1 MLYALLTS
9 MILNFSI
16 SPDMSHENET
26 HYTKNKIDN
35 YDIITISQ
43 SGSLFYSVT
52 NQILQSVNNLNTNV
66 TFIGRANVGLESTT
80 FANNEINLTTLDNF
94 LYNLSIKTIESS
106 VVDYFYDEESA
117 QAIRDNKIVISEL
130 TASRYELNV
139 GDYVNLVGLNSEI
152 IPIEVGK
159 VIKDSKIGWFEGVV
173 NKELGFKLG
182 IYRNIQAII
191 WDSHINENFL
201 IELHKNINYRKVKL
215 TFRENKV
222 NKKNILKLI
231 DGVKSDIKFTPYET
245 IDQLLNYCHKVA
257 GVVGIMFCEILGI
270 DDNNALIKANDL
282 GIAMQLTNIM
292 RDIFEDANM
301 GRVYLP
307 HELFG
312 RINPYDINIQ
322 NKDVVDNIYSEKID
336 QIYNIAET
344 KYLSGI
350 SGLKYLNYNHKF
362 IVYISAIMYR
372 EIGNKIIKNKE
383 SYSSGK
389 RSYVSFIKKIELIV
403 KCFFQIF
410 LWKIKILK

>member
-16 SPDMSHENET
+16 SPDISHENENQ
-26 HYTKNKIDN
+26 YNKNKIDN

-94 LYNLSIKTIESS
+94 LYNLSIKTMESS
-106 VVDYFYDEESA
+106 VLDYFYDEESA

-201 IELHKNINYRKVKL
+201 IELHKNINYKKVKL
-215 TFRENKV
+215 TFRENRV
-222 NKKNILKLI
+222 NKNWVLPTALVKEMFGDFQIKER
-231 DGVKSDIKFTPYET
+231 DGVWITTEPEWR
-245 IDQLLNYCHKVA
+245 
-257 GVVGIMFCEILGI
+257 E
-270 DDNNALIKANDL
+270 
-282 GIAMQLTNIM
+282 
-292 RDIFEDANM
+292 E
-301 GRVYLP
+301 
-307 HELFG
+307 
-312 RINPYDINIQ
+312 NIQ
-322 NKDVVDNIYSEKID
+322 NKRMPILGITRCHRLMWEPLEGALN
-336 QIYNIAET
+336 QILEEGLEE
-344 KYLSGI
+344 YLSI
-350 SGLKYLNYNHKF
+350 EEW
-362 IVYISAIMYR
+362 R
-372 EIGNKIIKNKE
+372 
-383 SYSSGK
+383 SSGGCYAPRRINRFDAGGSISRHAWGIAIDINTK
-389 RSYVSFIKKIELIV
+389 SSYPPRVV
-403 KCFFQIF
+403 QIF
-410 LWKIKILK
+410 NDWGFAWGGTWTSPDEMHFELRDLSASVSKTGS

>member
-16 SPDMSHENET
+16 SPDISRENENQ
-26 HYTKNKIDN
+26 YNKNKIDN

-106 VVDYFYDEESA
+106 VLDYFYDEESA

-201 IELHKNINYRKVKL
+201 IELHKNINYKKVKL
-215 TFRENKV
+215 TFRENRV
-222 NKKNILKLI
+222 NKNWVLPTALVKEMFGDFQIKER
-231 DGVKSDIKFTPYET
+231 DGVWITTEPEWR
-245 IDQLLNYCHKVA
+245 
-257 GVVGIMFCEILGI
+257 E
-270 DDNNALIKANDL
+270 
-282 GIAMQLTNIM
+282 
-292 RDIFEDANM
+292 E
-301 GRVYLP
+301 
-307 HELFG
+307 
-312 RINPYDINIQ
+312 NIQ
-322 NKDVVDNIYSEKID
+322 NKRMPILGITRCHRLMWEPLEGALN
-336 QIYNIAET
+336 QILEEGLEE
-344 KYLSGI
+344 YLSI
-350 SGLKYLNYNHKF
+350 EEW
-362 IVYISAIMYR
+362 R
-372 EIGNKIIKNKE
+372 
-383 SYSSGK
+383 SSGGCYAPRRINRFDAGGSISRHAWGIAIDINTK
-389 RSYVSFIKKIELIV
+389 SGYPPRVVEIFNDWGFAWGGTWTSPDEMHFELRDLSASVSKTGS
-403 KCFFQIF
+403 
-410 LWKIKILK
+410 

>member
-16 SPDMSHENET
+16 SPDMSHENEN

-52 NQILQSVNNLNTNV
+52 NQILESVNNLNTNV

-106 VVDYFYDEESA
+106 VVDYFYDGESA

-215 TFRENKV
+215 TFRENRV
-222 NKKNILKLI
+222 NKNWVLPTALVKEMFGDFQIKER
-231 DGVKSDIKFTPYET
+231 DGVWITTEPEWR
-245 IDQLLNYCHKVA
+245 
-257 GVVGIMFCEILGI
+257 E
-270 DDNNALIKANDL
+270 
-282 GIAMQLTNIM
+282 
-292 RDIFEDANM
+292 E
-301 GRVYLP
+301 
-307 HELFG
+307 
-312 RINPYDINIQ
+312 NIQ
-322 NKDVVDNIYSEKID
+322 NKRMPILGITRCHRLMWEPLEGALN
-336 QIYNIAET
+336 QILEEGLEE
-344 KYLSGI
+344 YLSI
-350 SGLKYLNYNHKF
+350 EEW
-362 IVYISAIMYR
+362 R
-372 EIGNKIIKNKE
+372 
-383 SYSSGK
+383 SSGGCYAPRRINRFDAGGSISRHAWGIAIDINTK
-389 RSYVSFIKKIELIV
+389 SGYPPRVVEIFNDWGFAWGGTWTSPDEMHFELRDLSASVSKTSG
-403 KCFFQIF
+403 
-410 LWKIKILK
+410 

>member
-16 SPDMSHENET
+16 SPDISHENENQ
-26 HYTKNKIDN
+26 YNKNKIDN

-106 VVDYFYDEESA
+106 VLDYFYDEESA

-201 IELHKNINYRKVKL
+201 IELHKNINYKKVKL
-215 TFRENKV
+215 TFRENRV
-222 NKKNILKLI
+222 NKNWVLPTALVKEMFGDFQIKER
-231 DGVKSDIKFTPYET
+231 DGVWITTEPEWR
-245 IDQLLNYCHKVA
+245 
-257 GVVGIMFCEILGI
+257 E
-270 DDNNALIKANDL
+270 
-282 GIAMQLTNIM
+282 
-292 RDIFEDANM
+292 E
-301 GRVYLP
+301 
-307 HELFG
+307 
-312 RINPYDINIQ
+312 NIQ
-322 NKDVVDNIYSEKID
+322 NKRMPILGITRCHRLMWEPLEGALN
-336 QIYNIAET
+336 QILEEGLEE
-344 KYLSGI
+344 YLSI
-350 SGLKYLNYNHKF
+350 EEW
-362 IVYISAIMYR
+362 R
-372 EIGNKIIKNKE
+372 
-383 SYSSGK
+383 SSGGCYAPRRINRFDAGGSISRHAWGIAIDINTK
-389 RSYVSFIKKIELIV
+389 SSYPPRIVEIFNDWGFAWGGTWTSPDDMHFELRDLSASVSKTSS
-403 KCFFQIF
+403 
-410 LWKIKILK
+410 

>member
-16 SPDMSHENET
+16 SPDISHENENQ
-26 HYTKNKIDN
+26 YNKNKIDN

-106 VVDYFYDEESA
+106 VLDYFYDEETS

-215 TFRENKV
+215 TFRENRV
-222 NKKNILKLI
+222 NKNWVLPTALVKEMFGDFQIKER
-231 DGVKSDIKFTPYET
+231 DGVWITTEPEWR
-245 IDQLLNYCHKVA
+245 
-257 GVVGIMFCEILGI
+257 E
-270 DDNNALIKANDL
+270 
-282 GIAMQLTNIM
+282 
-292 RDIFEDANM
+292 E
-301 GRVYLP
+301 
-307 HELFG
+307 
-312 RINPYDINIQ
+312 NIQ
-322 NKDVVDNIYSEKID
+322 NKRMPILGITRCHRLMWEPLEGALN
-336 QIYNIAET
+336 QILEEGLEE
-344 KYLSGI
+344 YLSI
-350 SGLKYLNYNHKF
+350 EEW
-362 IVYISAIMYR
+362 R
-372 EIGNKIIKNKE
+372 
-383 SYSSGK
+383 SSGGCYAPRRINRFDAGGSISRHAWGIAIDINTK
-389 RSYVSFIKKIELIV
+389 SGYPPRVVEIFNDWGFAWGGTWTSPDEMHFELRDLSASVSKTSS
-403 KCFFQIF
+403 
-410 LWKIKILK
+410 

>member
-9 MILNFSI
+9 MILNFTI
-16 SPDMSHENET
+16 SPDMSHENEN

-35 YDIITISQ
+35 YDVITISQ

-191 WDSHINENFL
+191 WDNHINENFL

-215 TFRENKV
+215 TFRENRV
-222 NKKNILKLI
+222 NKNWVLPTALVKEMFGDFQIKER
-231 DGVKSDIKFTPYET
+231 DGVWITTEPEWR
-245 IDQLLNYCHKVA
+245 
-257 GVVGIMFCEILGI
+257 E
-270 DDNNALIKANDL
+270 
-282 GIAMQLTNIM
+282 
-292 RDIFEDANM
+292 E
-301 GRVYLP
+301 
-307 HELFG
+307 
-312 RINPYDINIQ
+312 NIQ
-322 NKDVVDNIYSEKID
+322 NKRMPILGITRCHRLMWEPLEGALN
-336 QIYNIAET
+336 QILEEGLEE
-344 KYLSGI
+344 YLSI
-350 SGLKYLNYNHKF
+350 EEW
-362 IVYISAIMYR
+362 R
-372 EIGNKIIKNKE
+372 
-383 SYSSGK
+383 SSGGCYAPRRINRFDAGGSISRHAWGIAIDINTK
-389 RSYVSFIKKIELIV
+389 SSYPPRIVEIFNDWGFAWGGTWTSPDEMHFELRDLSASVSKTSS
-403 KCFFQIF
+403 
-410 LWKIKILK
+410 

>member
-16 SPDMSHENET
+16 SPDMSHENEN

-52 NQILQSVNNLNTNV
+52 NQILESVNNLNTNV

-215 TFRENKV
+215 TFRENRV
-222 NKKNILKLI
+222 NKNWVLPTALVKEMFGDFQIKER
-231 DGVKSDIKFTPYET
+231 DGVWITTQPSWRQENIQQKRMPIIGLTVCHRLMWEPLEGA
-245 IDQLLNYCHKVA
+245 LNQILAEGLEDTLSIEEFRTSGGCYAPRRINRFDA
-257 GVVGIMFCEILGI
+257 GGSISRH
-270 DDNNALIKANDL
+270 AW
-282 GIAMQLTNIM
+282 GIAI
-292 RDIFEDANM
+292 
-301 GRVYLP
+301 
-307 HELFG
+307 
-312 RINPYDINIQ
+312 DINT
-322 NKDVVDNIYSEKID
+322 KSGYPPRVVEIFNDWGFAWGGTWTSPDEMHFELRD
-336 QIYNIAET
+336 
-344 KYLSGI
+344 LSASVSKT
-350 SGLKYLNYNHKF
+350 SG
-362 IVYISAIMYR
+362 
-372 EIGNKIIKNKE
+372 
-383 SYSSGK
+383 
-389 RSYVSFIKKIELIV
+389 
-403 KCFFQIF
+403 
-410 LWKIKILK
+410 

>member
-16 SPDMSHENET
+16 PPDMSHENEN

-35 YDIITISQ
+35 YDVITISQ

-52 NQILQSVNNLNTNV
+52 NQILESVNNLNTNV

-215 TFRENKV
+215 TFRENRV
-222 NKKNILKLI
+222 NKNWVLPTALVKEMFGDFQIKER
-231 DGVKSDIKFTPYET
+231 DGVWITTEPEWR
-245 IDQLLNYCHKVA
+245 
-257 GVVGIMFCEILGI
+257 E
-270 DDNNALIKANDL
+270 
-282 GIAMQLTNIM
+282 
-292 RDIFEDANM
+292 E
-301 GRVYLP
+301 
-307 HELFG
+307 
-312 RINPYDINIQ
+312 NIQ
-322 NKDVVDNIYSEKID
+322 NKRMPILGITRCHRLMWEPLEGALN
-336 QIYNIAET
+336 QILEEGLEE
-344 KYLSGI
+344 YLSI
-350 SGLKYLNYNHKF
+350 EEWK
-362 IVYISAIMYR
+362 
-372 EIGNKIIKNKE
+372 
-383 SYSSGK
+383 SSGGCYAPRRINRFEAGGSISRHAWGIAIDINTK
-389 RSYVSFIKKIELIV
+389 SGYPPRVVEIFNDWGFAWGGTWTSPDEMHFELRDLSASVSKTSS
-403 KCFFQIF
+403 
-410 LWKIKILK
+410 

>member
-16 SPDMSHENET
+16 SPDMSHENEN

-52 NQILQSVNNLNTNV
+52 NQILESVNNLNTNV

-80 FANNEINLTTLDNF
+80 FANNEINLTTLDEF

-215 TFRENKV
+215 TFRENRV
-222 NKKNILKLI
+222 NKNWVLPTALVKEMFGDFQIKER
-231 DGVKSDIKFTPYET
+231 DGVWITTEPEWR
-245 IDQLLNYCHKVA
+245 
-257 GVVGIMFCEILGI
+257 E
-270 DDNNALIKANDL
+270 
-282 GIAMQLTNIM
+282 
-292 RDIFEDANM
+292 E
-301 GRVYLP
+301 
-307 HELFG
+307 
-312 RINPYDINIQ
+312 NIQ
-322 NKDVVDNIYSEKID
+322 NKRMPILGITRCHRLMWEPLEGALN
-336 QIYNIAET
+336 QILEEGLEE
-344 KYLSGI
+344 YLSI
-350 SGLKYLNYNHKF
+350 EEW
-362 IVYISAIMYR
+362 R
-372 EIGNKIIKNKE
+372 
-383 SYSSGK
+383 SSGGCYAPRRINRFEAGGSISRHAWGIAIDINTK
-389 RSYVSFIKKIELIV
+389 SGYPPRVVEIFNDWGFAWGGTWTSPDEMHFELRDLSASVSKTSS
-403 KCFFQIF
+403 
-410 LWKIKILK
+410 

>member
-16 SPDMSHENET
+16 SPDMSHENEN

-52 NQILQSVNNLNTNV
+52 NQILESVNNLNTNV
-66 TFIGRANVGLESTT
+66 TFIGRANVGLESTA

-94 LYNLSIKTIESS
+94 LYNLSIKTIEST

-215 TFRENKV
+215 TFRENRV
-222 NKKNILKLI
+222 NKNWVLPTALVKEMFGDFQIKER
-231 DGVKSDIKFTPYET
+231 DGVWITTEPEWRKE
-245 IDQLLNYCHKVA
+245 
-257 GVVGIMFCEILGI
+257 
-270 DDNNALIKANDL
+270 
-282 GIAMQLTNIM
+282 
-292 RDIFEDANM
+292 
-301 GRVYLP
+301 
-307 HELFG
+307 
-312 RINPYDINIQ
+312 NIQ
-322 NKDVVDNIYSEKID
+322 NKRMPILGITRCHRLMWEPLEGALN
-336 QIYNIAET
+336 QILEEGLEE
-344 KYLSGI
+344 YLSI
-350 SGLKYLNYNHKF
+350 EEW
-362 IVYISAIMYR
+362 R
-372 EIGNKIIKNKE
+372 
-383 SYSSGK
+383 SSGGCYAPRRINRFEAGGSISRHAWGIAIDINTK
-389 RSYVSFIKKIELIV
+389 SGYPPRVVEIFNDWGFAWGGTWTSPDEMHFELRDLSASVSKTSS
-403 KCFFQIF
+403 
-410 LWKIKILK
+410 

>member
-16 SPDMSHENET
+16 SPDMSHENEN

-52 NQILQSVNNLNTNV
+52 NQILESVNNLNTNV

-215 TFRENKV
+215 TFRENRV
-222 NKKNILKLI
+222 NKNWVLPTALVKEMFGDFQIKER
-231 DGVKSDIKFTPYET
+231 DGVWITTEPEWR
-245 IDQLLNYCHKVA
+245 
-257 GVVGIMFCEILGI
+257 E
-270 DDNNALIKANDL
+270 
-282 GIAMQLTNIM
+282 
-292 RDIFEDANM
+292 E
-301 GRVYLP
+301 
-307 HELFG
+307 
-312 RINPYDINIQ
+312 NIQ
-322 NKDVVDNIYSEKID
+322 NKRMPILGITRCHRLMWEPLEGALN
-336 QIYNIAET
+336 QILEEGLEE
-344 KYLSGI
+344 YL
-350 SGLKYLNYNHKF
+350 
-362 IVYISAIMYR
+362 
-372 EIGNKIIKNKE
+372 IIE
-383 SYSSGK
+383 EWRSSGGCYAPRRINRFEAGGSISRHAWGIAIDINTK
-389 RSYVSFIKKIELIV
+389 SGYPPRIVEIFNDWGFAWGGTWTSPDEMHFELRDLSASVSKTSG
-403 KCFFQIF
+403 
-410 LWKIKILK
+410 

>member
-16 SPDMSHENET
+16 SPDMSHENEN
-26 HYTKNKIDN
+26 HYAKNKIDN

-52 NQILQSVNNLNTNV
+52 NQILESVNNLNTNV

-191 WDSHINENFL
+191 WDNHINENFL

-215 TFRENKV
+215 TFRENRV
-222 NKKNILKLI
+222 NKNWVLPTALVKEMFGDFQIKER
-231 DGVKSDIKFTPYET
+231 DGVWITTEPEWR
-245 IDQLLNYCHKVA
+245 
-257 GVVGIMFCEILGI
+257 E
-270 DDNNALIKANDL
+270 
-282 GIAMQLTNIM
+282 
-292 RDIFEDANM
+292 E
-301 GRVYLP
+301 
-307 HELFG
+307 
-312 RINPYDINIQ
+312 NIQ
-322 NKDVVDNIYSEKID
+322 NKRMPILGITRCHRLMWEPLEGALN
-336 QIYNIAET
+336 QILEEGLEE
-344 KYLSGI
+344 YLSI
-350 SGLKYLNYNHKF
+350 EEW
-362 IVYISAIMYR
+362 R
-372 EIGNKIIKNKE
+372 
-383 SYSSGK
+383 SSGGCYAPRRINRFDAGGSISRHAWGIAIDINTK
-389 RSYVSFIKKIELIV
+389 SSYPPRVV
-403 KCFFQIF
+403 QIF
-410 LWKIKILK
+410 NDWGFAWGGTWTSPDEMHFELRDLSASVSKTGS

>member
-16 SPDMSHENET
+16 SPDISHENENQ
-26 HYTKNKIDN
+26 YTKNKIDN

-106 VVDYFYDEESA
+106 VLDYFYDVESA

-139 GDYVNLVGLNSEI
+139 GDFVNLVGLNSEI

-215 TFRENKV
+215 TFRENRV
-222 NKKNILKLI
+222 NKNWVLPTALVKEMFGDFQIKER
-231 DGVKSDIKFTPYET
+231 DGVWITTEPEWR
-245 IDQLLNYCHKVA
+245 
-257 GVVGIMFCEILGI
+257 E
-270 DDNNALIKANDL
+270 
-282 GIAMQLTNIM
+282 
-292 RDIFEDANM
+292 E
-301 GRVYLP
+301 
-307 HELFG
+307 
-312 RINPYDINIQ
+312 NIQ
-322 NKDVVDNIYSEKID
+322 NKRMPILGITRCHRLMWEPLEGALN
-336 QIYNIAET
+336 QILEEGLEE
-344 KYLSGI
+344 YLSI
-350 SGLKYLNYNHKF
+350 EEW
-362 IVYISAIMYR
+362 R
-372 EIGNKIIKNKE
+372 
-383 SYSSGK
+383 SSGGCYAPRRINRFDAGGSISRHAWGIAIDINTK
-389 RSYVSFIKKIELIV
+389 SSYPPRVV
-403 KCFFQIF
+403 QIF
-410 LWKIKILK
+410 NDWGFAWGGTWTSPDEMHFELRDLSASVSKTGS

>member
-16 SPDMSHENET
+16 SPDMSHENEN

-52 NQILQSVNNLNTNV
+52 NQILESVKNLNTNV

-139 GDYVNLVGLNSEI
+139 GDFVNLVGLNSEI

-159 VIKDSKIGWFEGVV
+159 VIKDSEIGWFEGVV

-215 TFRENKV
+215 TFRESRV
-222 NKKNILKLI
+222 NKNWVLPTALVKEMFGDFQIKER
-231 DGVKSDIKFTPYET
+231 DGVWITT
-245 IDQLLNYCHKVA
+245 
-257 GVVGIMFCEILGI
+257 
-270 DDNNALIKANDL
+270 
-282 GIAMQLTNIM
+282 
-292 RDIFEDANM
+292 
-301 GRVYLP
+301 
-307 HELFG
+307 ELEW
-312 RINPYDINIQ
+312 REENIQ
-322 NKDVVDNIYSEKID
+322 NKRMPILGITRCHRLMWEPLEGALN
-336 QIYNIAET
+336 QILQEGLEE
-344 KYLSGI
+344 YLSI
-350 SGLKYLNYNHKF
+350 EEW
-362 IVYISAIMYR
+362 R
-372 EIGNKIIKNKE
+372 
-383 SYSSGK
+383 SSGGCYAPRRINRFDAGGSISRHAWGIAIDINTK
-389 RSYVSFIKKIELIV
+389 SSYPPRVVEIFNDWGFAWGGTWTSPDEMHFELRDLSASVSKTSS
-403 KCFFQIF
+403 
-410 LWKIKILK
+410 

>member
-16 SPDMSHENET
+16 SPDISHENENQ
-26 HYTKNKIDN
+26 YNKNKIDN

-215 TFRENKV
+215 TFRENRV
-222 NKKNILKLI
+222 NKNWVLPTALVKEMFGDFQIKER
-231 DGVKSDIKFTPYET
+231 DGVWITTEPEWR
-245 IDQLLNYCHKVA
+245 
-257 GVVGIMFCEILGI
+257 E
-270 DDNNALIKANDL
+270 
-282 GIAMQLTNIM
+282 
-292 RDIFEDANM
+292 E
-301 GRVYLP
+301 
-307 HELFG
+307 
-312 RINPYDINIQ
+312 NIQ
-322 NKDVVDNIYSEKID
+322 NKRMPILGITRCHRLMWEPLEGALN
-336 QIYNIAET
+336 QILEEGLEE
-344 KYLSGI
+344 YL
-350 SGLKYLNYNHKF
+350 
-362 IVYISAIMYR
+362 
-372 EIGNKIIKNKE
+372 IIE
-383 SYSSGK
+383 EWRSSGGCYAPRRINRFDAGGSISRHAWGIAIDINTK
-389 RSYVSFIKKIELIV
+389 SGYPPRVVEIFNDWGFAWGGTWTSPDEMHFELRDLSASVSKTSG
-403 KCFFQIF
+403 
-410 LWKIKILK
+410 